1 MKLHLSRNI
10 LNCPFPHG
18 PIARIT
24 GHEDILLIISY
35 RLSSPSLY
43 LPHHS
48 QKYPQKKYFGSL
60 SQQVHVPSSTTS
72 CTKFSN
78 LALRNDNPSFLR
90 LAANFSFHFYE
101 FLIRADSATL
111 RCFLGAIKS
120 AQVIQYACQASLAAT
135 SPQLITP
142 SFSRLATKL
151 SLRILIGS
159 PLN

>member
-1 MKLHLSRNI
+1 VKLHLPRNI

-35 RLSSPSLY
+35 RLSSSSLY
-43 LPHHS
+43 LPIICRNIRRKSTSVPYHN
-48 QKYPQKKYFGSL
+48 K
-60 SQQVHVPSSTTS
+60 VHVPSSTTS
-72 CTKFSN
+72 CTKLSN

-90 LAANFSFHFYE
+90 LATNFSFHFYE

-111 RCFLGAIKS
+111 RCFLGVIKG

-135 SPQLITP
+135 SPQLINP